1 MFCKECGN
9 QIGENHKFCEY
20 CGTPVDD
27 DVKTIQ
33 PVEYHTEAN
42 EHPTTGLR
50 EQVIPPINQVDG
62 NQKKKSKAPIII
74 GIVGAVLFVA
84 IIVAVV
90 VGAVFF
96 VRKGNTDGNEPVKST
111 ETQVAET
118 QAPQQTETPEVTETP
133 ESEPEPVVLTPEEAF
148 GEFANTLTYINPEGM
163 SYRHEKGENGFT
175 GYPLE
180 NASGVFKTKILDLD
194 YDGVQELLTFQI
206 VQNSEAESPCSDIHA
221 VIYEYDGANVIQA
234 ADAVVVTNAFKAY
247 DDIAGIRIALKD
259 NYYICID
266 YTCAS
271 FLETDG
277 GCIDMEL
284 WKYDGSALISL
295 AQLQHAG
302 SDWEDATEYCTDIKP
317 QLEDAGL
324 SRTIEQ
330 VYTYGIFSFSMA
342 ETGMQAICKIYADT
356 DNEDPYNED
365 VTVVNTILHFVDEN
379 PETDYYIADS
389 NCNPVDEGAISG
401 LSKDELKIARNEIY
415 ARYGWRFKDQNYQSY
430 FENKAWYLE
439 SYSGF
444 ENPGDKILTDLEKE
458 NEKKIKQLYK

>member
-27 DVKTIQ
+27 VKPIQ

-42 EHPTTGLR
+42 EQPTTGLR
-50 EQVIPPINQVDG
+50 EQVIPPMNQVDG

-96 VRKGNTDGNEPVKST
+96 VRKGNTGGNEPVKST

-118 QAPQQTETPEVTETP
+118 QAPQQTETPEVTETT

-148 GEFANTLTYINPEGM
+148 GEFANTLTYVNLEGV
-163 SYRHEKGENGFT
+163 SYRHERQENAFAGF
-175 GYPLE
+175 PLE

-194 YDGVQELLTFQI
+194 HDGVQELLTFQI
-206 VQNSEAESPCSDIHA
+206 VQNLEAETPCSDIHA
-221 VIYEYDGANVIQA
+221 VIYEYDGTNVVQT
-234 ADAVVVTNAFKAY
+234 ADAVVVTGAFKGY

-284 WKYDGSALISL
+284 WKYDGSALVSM
-295 AQLQHAG
+295 AQLQHSG
-302 SDWEDATEYCTDIKP
+302 SDWTDATEYCADIKP
-317 QLEDAGL
+317 QLEEAGL

-356 DNEDPYNED
+356 DNDDPYAEG
-365 VTVVNTILHFVDEN
+365 VTVVNTVLHFVDEN
-379 PETDYYIADS
+379 PETDFYFADS
-389 NCNPVDEGAISG
+389 NCNPIDDATLSA
-401 LSKDELKIARNEIY
+401 LSKEELRIARNEIY
-415 ARYGWRFKDQNYQSY
+415 ARYSWKFDDQNLQSY
-430 FENKAWYLE
+430 FETKAWYLQP
-439 SYSGF
+439 YCGF
-444 ENPGDKILTDLEKE
+444 EIPGSKILTEVEKGNTEKIKELEK
-458 NEKKIKQLYK
+458 